1 LEFFFL
7 YFSKNY
13 GDIMKKLL
21 TILFL
26 LLSINLFGQSVQTDT
41 VRKDSVNIEDDMF
54 TAFRNA
60 LRGVLWVIDNY
71 PFKKEVT
78 YKDIIVNNQKI
89 CSLKIYNQ
97 EGGIKINSTGYHN
110 STTVEITTYKSFPEG
125 KR

>member
-1 LEFFFL
+1 
-7 YFSKNY
+7 
-13 GDIMKKLL
+13 MKKLL

-26 LLSINLFGQSVQTDT
+26 LLSINLFGQSVQSDT
-41 VRKDSVNIEDDMF
+41 VQKDSVNIEDDMF

-97 EGGIKINSTGYHN
+97 EGGVKINSKGYHN
-110 STTVEITTYKSFPEG
+110 STTVEITTYKSFPER